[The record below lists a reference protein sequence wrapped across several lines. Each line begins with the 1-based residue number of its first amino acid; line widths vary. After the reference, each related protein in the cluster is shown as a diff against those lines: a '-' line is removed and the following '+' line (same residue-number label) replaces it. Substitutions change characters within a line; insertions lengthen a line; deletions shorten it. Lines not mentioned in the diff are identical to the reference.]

1 MECDICFDIK
11 NNIKQLPCKHE
22 LCMDCYIKLYTKKC
36 PFCRQ
41 IFIYSTKTIKKDNYY
56 DIISDNFIIYSISLI
71 MQLVGFIAI
80 AIGILSI
87 FYLLSHILITFMLY
101 IILDIITCVCI
112 L

>member
-11 NNIKQLPCKHE
+11 NNIKQLHCKHE

-80 AIGILSI
+80 TIGILII
-87 FYLLSHILITFMLY
+87 FNFICQL
-101 IILDIITCVCI
+101 ILDFFYITVIIY
-112 L
+112 